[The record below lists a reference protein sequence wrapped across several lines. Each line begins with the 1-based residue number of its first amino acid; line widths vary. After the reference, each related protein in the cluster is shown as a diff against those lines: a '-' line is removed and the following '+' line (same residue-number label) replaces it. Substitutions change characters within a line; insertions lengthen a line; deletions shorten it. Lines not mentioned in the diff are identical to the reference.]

1 MAALFFWEE
10 PRTLATFPRFPPRR
24 SGTNTGVLQML
35 KERPALDEALF
46 PRVAALKSDPEM
58 VLKRIVWP
66 NEDSDDEEE
75 DIEETCLHGHRLH

>member
-1 MAALFFWEE
+1 
-10 PRTLATFPRFPPRR
+10 
-24 SGTNTGVLQML
+24 ML